1 MTETLDDLSAVVKS
15 KVEKLA
21 EKLCKAKFIM
31 ENIKELKNSSMFL
44 SQQDMEIL
52 AENSSKRVQV
62 AIAIQA
68 SIKALKDDK
77 DFLSI
82 EDIEKMTSL
91 IGSAKTKLYIKEDS
105 SL

>member
-15 KVEKLA
+15 KVKTLS
-21 EKLCKAKFIM
+21 EKLCKAKLIM
-31 ENIKELKNSSMFL
+31 EKITELKNSSMFL
-44 SQQDMEIL
+44 SQHDMEIM

-62 AIAIQA
+62 AIDIQA

-77 DFLSI
+77 DYLSI
-82 EDIEKMTSL
+82 EEIEKMTSL
-91 IGSAKTKLYIKEDS
+91 IGSAKTKLYIKEDT